1 MGKVKIQDIAAEA
14 SLDNNVLLEKA
25 KELGFSVKA
34 ANSSISEEDA
44 GILVDYVIY
53 GRLPKGFKKPGET
66 KKLKVIK
73 KKIEI
78 VTEDK
83 ATTTEEKTI
92 EPTLENEV
100 AEKVTEE
107 VVTAEPIVDET
118 TKDNAPVE
126 ESKET
131 TEEKVVEPKAKKR
144 KGISVTQ
151 KSDAKPIGIRKVKKV
166 EEKVEE
172 VVTEPVE
179 EVAKTTEAE
188 PEAKTETT
196 TETLEKET
204 EVATDVKN
212 ETTEETTTEEVV
224 VTKPVVKKRKGIS
237 VVQKNDDSSID
248 VKKADDS
255 EARPRRRTL
264 SRTGIKIVKKAKP
277 APVRASTKISLG
289 NKNYEPY
296 IPKKKAKKGP
306 AEARD
311 AGKRIDIFNH
321 DSMSSDIDS
330 GFGNEEVVLL
340 DFSDKNIYED
350 MMRQEQKR
358 KEEMKKRDA
367 ANGGPTK
374 GRQPFRPQQRRSLK
388 RGGKRKKYIKE
399 EAIENVTSV
408 EIPENVRVY
417 EFAEKV
423 NKKVG
428 EVVGV
433 LFALGMMV
441 TKNDFLSKDEIE
453 ILADEFEVA
462 VTTVNPLDELDYA
475 DAYDEVEEKDEDLV
489 ERPPVITIMGHV
501 DHGKTS
507 LLDKIREAKVAD
519 KEAGGITQHVGAY
532 QVEKNGKKITFVDTP
547 GHEAFTAM
555 RSRGAQ
561 ATDIVIIVV
570 AADDGVM
577 PQTREAISHAKAANV
592 PLIVAINK
600 MDKEAANPDNVK
612 SQLAEIDVMAADWGG
627 EYEFVPVSAHSG
639 LGIDD
644 LLETILLQAEVME
657 LKANPNREAKAS
669 VVEASIEKGFGP
681 VANVIISNGTLKV
694 GDNVIAG
701 TTYGRIKAIKLDD
714 GSSVKE
720 IGPSTPAS
728 IVGLNSVPAAGDEL
742 VAMSSD
748 KEVRELAEKRA
759 EFERSKELSKSTK
772 ATLDDLHAL
781 IAEGQLKALP
791 IIIKADVQGSLEAI
805 KGSLEKLRNEEVK
818 VNIIH
823 EGVGGVT
830 ESDLT
835 LADASEHAIVLGFNV
850 RPTGA
855 VKKKSKELGIEIK
868 SYSIIYDLLDDV
880 KALLGGMMSPVITEE
895 VTGQADVRETFIVGK
910 VGTIAG
916 CKVSDGSIMRNS
928 KARLIRDG
936 VVVYESTISS
946 LKRFNED
953 AREVKNGYE
962 CGIMLENFND
972 IKDGDVIETFKDVE
986 EQVVMD

>member
-1 MGKVKIQDIAAEA
+1 MDKVKIQEIADEA
-14 SLDNNVLLEKA
+14 GLSNGDLLDKA
-25 KELGFSVKA
+25 KELGFNVKA
-34 ANSSISEEDA
+34 ANSTISMEDA
-44 GILVDYVIY
+44 GILVDYAIS
-53 GRLPKGFKKPGET
+53 GTLPKGFNKPGT
-66 KKLKVIK
+66 KAKITVVK
-73 KKIEI
+73 KK
-78 VTEDK
+78 VVV
-83 ATTTEEKTI
+83 EEKAV
-92 EPTLENEV
+92 EDV
-100 AEKVTEE
+100 AEIAVTEE
-107 VVTAEPIVDET
+107 VAEVSEAAVEEAVVADET
-118 TKDNAPVE
+118 IEKETVAEKTVAEETIVE
-126 ESKET
+126 ES
-131 TEEKVVEPKAKKR
+131 A
-144 KGISVTQ
+144 
-151 KSDAKPIGIRKVKKV
+151 V
-166 EEKVEE
+166 EEPPAK
-172 VVTEPVE
+172 E
-179 EVAKTTEAE
+179 EVAK
-188 PEAKTETT
+188 
-196 TETLEKET
+196 
-204 EVATDVKN
+204 EVI
-212 ETTEETTTEEVV
+212 E
-224 VTKPVVKKRKGIS
+224 KPVVKEVKKRRGIS
-237 VVQKNDDSSID
+237 VVS
-248 VKKADDS
+248 KKTEPESAK
-255 EARPRRRTL
+255 EGEEEKPKRRVL
-264 SRTGIKIVKKAKP
+264 SRTGIKIVRKAKP
-277 APVRASTKISLG
+277 APVRAATKISMG
-289 NKNYEPY
+289 DQTPY
-296 IPKKKAKKGP
+296 IAKKKPKKGP

-311 AGKRIDIFNH
+311 TGTKIDIFNH
-321 DSMSSDIDS
+321 DSMRGDIDS

-340 DFSDKNIYED
+340 DFSDKNIYEE

-358 KEEMKKRDA
+358 KEEMKKREA
-367 ANGGPTK
+367 ANGGPLK

-399 EAIENVTSV
+399 ENTDVVTSV

-423 NKKVG
+423 NRSVG

-441 TKNDFLSKDEIE
+441 TKNDFLAKDEIE
-453 ILADEFEVA
+453 ILAEEFEVE
-462 VTTVNPLDELDYA
+462 VTTVNPLDELDYV
-475 DAYDEVEEKDEDLV
+475 DAYDEVEESNENLE

-507 LLDKIREAKVAD
+507 LLDKIRSAKVAD
-519 KEAGGITQHVGAY
+519 REAGGITQHVGAY

-555 RSRGAQ
+555 RARGAQ

-577 PQTREAISHAKAANV
+577 PQTKEAIAHTKAAGV

-600 MDKEAANPDNVK
+600 MDKESANPDNVK
-612 SQLAEIDVMAADWGG
+612 SQLAEIDVMATDWGG
-627 EYEFVPVSAHSG
+627 EYEFIPVSAHSG
-639 LGIDD
+639 MGIDD

-657 LKANPNREAKAS
+657 LRADPKREAKAV
-669 VVEASIEKGFGP
+669 VVEASLEKGFGP
-681 VANVIISNGTLKV
+681 VANVIIQNGTLKV
-694 GDNVIAG
+694 GDNVIVG
-701 TTYGRIKAIKLDD
+701 KTYGRIKVIKLDD

-720 IGPSTPAS
+720 IGPSTPAA
-728 IVGLNSVPAAGDEL
+728 IVGLNEVPGAGEEL
-742 VAMSSD
+742 IVMSTE

-759 EFERSKELSKSTK
+759 EFERAKQLSKSTK
-772 ATLDDLHAL
+772 ATLDDLSAL
-781 IAEGQLKALP
+781 IAEGQLKSLP

-835 LADASEHAIVLGFNV
+835 LADASEHAVVLGFNV

-855 VKKKSKELGIEIK
+855 VKKKSKELGIEIR

-895 VTGQADVRETFIVGK
+895 VTGQAEVRETFVVGK

-936 VVVYESTISS
+936 VVVYESAISS

-953 AREVKNGYE
+953 AKEVKNGYE

-972 IKDGDVIETFKDVE
+972 IKAGDVIETFKDVE
-986 EQVVMD
+986 EQVTL

>member
-1 MGKVKIQDIAAEA
+1 MDKVKIQEIADEA
-14 SLDNNVLLEKA
+14 GLSNGELLDKA
-25 KELGFSVKA
+25 KELGFDVKA
-34 ANSSISEEDA
+34 ANSTISMKDA
-44 GILVDYVIY
+44 GILVDFAIS
-53 GRLPKGFKKPGET
+53 GTLPKGFSKPGSRSKIT
-66 KKLKVIK
+66 VVK
-73 KKIEI
+73 KKVEA
-78 VTEDK
+78 VK
-83 ATTTEEKTI
+83 EEVSTKEV
-92 EPTLENEV
+92 EPEVLEETVVPEEPV
-100 AEKVTEE
+100 AEE
-107 VVTAEPIVDET
+107 VVA
-118 TKDNAPVE
+118 TKDPVSE
-126 ESKET
+126 EPVSEET
-131 TEEKVVEPKAKKR
+131 VETVA
-144 KGISVTQ
+144 
-151 KSDAKPIGIRKVKKV
+151 
-166 EEKVEE
+166 EE
-172 VVTEPVE
+172 VVE
-179 EVAKTTEAE
+179 
-188 PEAKTETT
+188 
-196 TETLEKET
+196 
-204 EVATDVKN
+204 
-212 ETTEETTTEEVV
+212 
-224 VTKPVVKKRKGIS
+224 KPVVKEVKKRKGIS
-237 VVQKNDDSSID
+237 VVS
-248 VKKADDS
+248 KKTEPEVTS
-255 EARPRRRTL
+255 EAATGVAAKPKKRLL
-264 SRTGIKIVKKAKP
+264 SRAGIKIVRKAKP
-277 APVRASTKISLG
+277 APVRAGTKISMG
-289 NKNYEPY
+289 DQTPY
-296 IPKKKAKKGP
+296 ISKKKPKKI

-311 AGKRIDIFNH
+311 AGTKIDIFNH
-321 DSMSSDIDS
+321 DSMSGEIDS
-330 GFGNEEVVLL
+330 GFGGEEVVLL

-358 KEEMKKRDA
+358 KEEAKKREA
-367 ANGGPTK
+367 ANGGPAK
-374 GRQPFRPQQRRSLK
+374 GRQPFRPHQKRSLK

-399 EAIENVTSV
+399 ENTDVVTSV

-423 NKKVG
+423 NRSVG

-453 ILADEFEVA
+453 ILAEEFEVE

-475 DAYDEVEEKDEDLV
+475 DAYDAVEENDENLE

-547 GHEAFTAM
+547 GHEAFTEM
-555 RSRGAQ
+555 RARGAQ

-577 PQTREAISHAKAANV
+577 PQTKEAIAHTKAAGV

-600 MDKEAANPDNVK
+600 MDKESANPDNVK
-612 SQLAEIDVMAADWGG
+612 AQLSEIGVMATDWGG

-639 LGIDD
+639 MGIDD

-657 LKANPNREAKAS
+657 LSANPDREAKAV
-669 VVEASIEKGFGP
+669 VVEASVEKGFGP
-681 VANVIISNGTLKV
+681 VANVIIQNGTLHV
-694 GDNVIAG
+694 GDNVIVG
-701 TTYGRIKAIKLDD
+701 KTYGRIKAIKLDD
-714 GSSVKE
+714 GSSVKT
-720 IGPSTPAS
+720 IGPSTPAA
-728 IVGLNSVPAAGDEL
+728 IVGLNEVPGAGEEL
-742 VAMSSD
+742 IVMGTD

-759 EFERSKELSKSTK
+759 EYDRAKQLSKSTK
-772 ATLDDLHAL
+772 ATLDDLSAL
-781 IAEGQLKALP
+781 IAEGQLKSLP
-791 IIIKADVQGSLEAI
+791 VIIKADVQGSLEAI

-835 LADASEHAIVLGFNV
+835 LADASEHAVVLGFNV

-855 VKKKSKELGIEIK
+855 VKKKSKELGIEIR
-868 SYSIIYDLLDDV
+868 SYAIIYDLIDDV
-880 KALLGGMMSPVITEE
+880 KALLGGMMSPVISEE
-895 VTGQADVRETFIVGK
+895 VTGQADVRETFVVGK

-916 CKVSDGSIMRNS
+916 CKVSDGSIIRNS

-972 IKDGDVIETFKDVE
+972 IKAGDVIETFKDVE
-986 EQVVMD
+986 EQVTL

>member
-1 MGKVKIQDIAAEA
+1 MDKVKIQEIADEA
-14 SLDNNVLLEKA
+14 GFSNSDLMEKA
-25 KELGFSVKA
+25 KELGFNVKA
-34 ANSSISEEDA
+34 ANSTISMEDA
-44 GILVDYVIY
+44 GILVDYVIH
-53 GRLPKGFKKPGET
+53 GTLPKGFKKPGDRSKITVVKKAKPEVVKEEEPQVEAVDEVLPEET
-66 KKLKVIK
+66 EPEAETSKESEAPQEEVA
-73 KKIEI
+73 ESTAE
-78 VTEDK
+78 TET
-83 ATTTEEKTI
+83 AAEEKTV
-92 EPTLENEV
+92 ETE
-100 AEKVTEE
+100 TEE
-107 VVTAEPIVDET
+107 VPEAVKEEA
-118 TKDNAPVE
+118 APEKE
-126 ESKET
+126 E
-131 TEEKVVEPKAKKR
+131 
-144 KGISVTQ
+144 IS
-151 KSDAKPIGIRKVKKV
+151 A
-166 EEKVEE
+166 
-172 VVTEPVE
+172 
-179 EVAKTTEAE
+179 AE
-188 PEAKTETT
+188 PEAEI
-196 TETLEKET
+196 
-204 EVATDVKN
+204 A
-212 ETTEETTTEEVV
+212 ETTEKAETNVEAPAEQEAEVAEEV
-224 VTKPVVKKRKGIS
+224 KPVVKKRKGIS
-237 VVQKNDDSSID
+237 VVS
-248 VKKADDS
+248 KKAEP
-255 EARPRRRTL
+255 EAATVEEKPKRRVL
-264 SRTGIKIVKKAKP
+264 SRTGIKIVRKAKP
-277 APVRASTKISLG
+277 APVRAGTRISMG
-289 NKNYEPY
+289 DQTPY
-296 IPKKKAKKGP
+296 IPKKKPKKGP
-306 AEARD
+306 AEARES
-311 AGKRIDIFNH
+311 GKKIDIFNH
-321 DSMSSDIDS
+321 DSMSGDIDS
-330 GFGNEEVVLL
+330 GFGDEEVVLL
-340 DFSDKNIYED
+340 DFSDKNIYEE

-358 KEEMKKRDA
+358 KEEMKKREA
-367 ANGGPTK
+367 ANGGPLK

-388 RGGKRKKYIKE
+388 RGGKRKKYTKD
-399 EAIENVTSV
+399 ENTAVVTSV

-423 NKKVG
+423 NRSVG
-428 EVVGV
+428 EVVGC

-453 ILADEFEVA
+453 ILAEEFEVE

-475 DAYDEVEEKDEDLV
+475 DAYDAVEEDDENLS

-507 LLDKIREAKVAD
+507 LLDKIRTAKVAD

-547 GHEAFTAM
+547 GHEAFTEM
-555 RSRGAQ
+555 RARGAQ

-577 PQTREAISHAKAANV
+577 PQTKEAIAHTKAAGV

-612 SQLAEIDVMAADWGG
+612 AQLAEIDVMATDWGG

-657 LKANPNREAKAS
+657 LKANPKREAKAV
-669 VVEASIEKGFGP
+669 VVEASLEKGFGP
-681 VANVIISNGTLKV
+681 VANVIIKNGTLHV
-694 GDNVIAG
+694 GDNVIVG
-701 TTYGRIKAIKLDD
+701 TTYGRIKAIKLDN
-714 GSSVKE
+714 GSAVKE
-720 IGPSTPAS
+720 IGPSTPAA
-728 IVGLNSVPAAGDEL
+728 IVGLNEVPGAGEEL
-742 VAMSSD
+742 IVMGSD

-759 EFERSKELSKSTK
+759 EFARAKQLSKSTK
-772 ATLDDLHAL
+772 ATLDDLSAL
-781 IAEGQLKALP
+781 IAEGQLKTLP
-791 IIIKADVQGSLEAI
+791 VIIKADVQGSLEAI

-835 LADASEHAIVLGFNV
+835 LADASEHAVVLGFNV

-855 VKKKSKELGIEIK
+855 VKKKSKELGIEIR

-880 KALLGGMMSPVITEE
+880 KALLGGMMSPVISEE
-895 VTGQADVRETFIVGK
+895 VTGQAEVRETFVVGK

-916 CKVSDGSIMRNS
+916 CKVSDGVITRNS

-972 IKDGDVIETFKDVE
+972 IKEGDVIETFKDVE
-986 EQVVMD
+986 EQVTL

>member
-1 MGKVKIQDIAAEA
+1 MDKVKIQEIADEA
-14 SLDNNVLLEKA
+14 GLSNADLLDKA
-25 KELGFSVKA
+25 KELGFDVKA
-34 ANSSISEEDA
+34 ANSTISMENA
-44 GILVDYVIY
+44 GILVDYAIS
-53 GRLPKGFKKPGET
+53 GTLPKGFNKPGSKPKIT
-66 KKLKVIK
+66 VVK
-73 KKIEI
+73 KKAEEKQAE
-78 VTEDK
+78 TPK
-83 ATTTEEKTI
+83 AEAPEVETPPTEEK
-92 EPTLENEV
+92 EV
-100 AEKVTEE
+100 ESNTETPEVVEEKSVEATKSEVTEE
-107 VVTAEPIVDET
+107 IVET
-118 TKDNAPVE
+118 KPVP
-126 ESKET
+126 KE
-131 TEEKVVEPKAKKR
+131 AKKR
-144 KGISVTQ
+144 KGISVV
-151 KSDAKPIGIRKVKKV
+151 S
-166 EEKVEE
+166 
-172 VVTEPVE
+172 
-179 EVAKTTEAE
+179 KTTE
-188 PEAKTETT
+188 PETPAVE
-196 TETLEKET
+196 
-204 EVATDVKN
+204 DR
-212 ETTEETTTEEVV
+212 
-224 VTKPVVKKRKGIS
+224 PKRK
-237 VVQKNDDSSID
+237 
-248 VKKADDS
+248 
-255 EARPRRRTL
+255 TL
-264 SRTGIKIVKKAKP
+264 SRGGIKIVRKAKP
-277 APVRASTKISLG
+277 APVRAGTKISMG
-289 NKNYEPY
+289 EQTPY
-296 IPKKKAKKGP
+296 VAKKKPKKV

-311 AGKRIDIFNH
+311 TGTKIDIFNH
-321 DSMSSDIDS
+321 DSMSGDIDS
-330 GFGNEEVVLL
+330 GFGGEEVVLL

-358 KEEMKKRDA
+358 KEEAKKREA
-367 ANGGPTK
+367 ASGGPTK
-374 GRQPFRPQQRRSLK
+374 GRNMFQPQQKRSLK
-388 RGGKRKKYIKE
+388 RGGKRKKYEKV
-399 EAIENVTSV
+399 ENTEVVTSV

-423 NKKVG
+423 NRSVG

-453 ILADEFEVA
+453 ILAEEFEVE

-475 DAYDEVEEKDEDLV
+475 DAYDAVEDENLE

-507 LLDKIREAKVAD
+507 LLDRIRTSKVAD

-547 GHEAFTAM
+547 GHEAFTEM

-577 PQTREAISHAKAANV
+577 PQTKEAIAHTKAAGV

-600 MDKEAANPDNVK
+600 MDKESANPDNVK
-612 SQLAEIDVMAADWGG
+612 AQLSEIGVMAADWGG

-639 LGIDD
+639 MGIDD

-657 LKANPNREAKAS
+657 LQADPTREAKAV
-669 VVEASIEKGFGP
+669 VVESSLEKGFGP
-681 VANVIISNGTLKV
+681 VANVIIKNGTLRV
-694 GDNVIAG
+694 GDNVIVG
-701 TTYGRIKAIKLDD
+701 KTYGRIKAIRLDD
-714 GSSVKE
+714 GSNVKE
-720 IGPSTPAS
+720 IGPSTPAA
-728 IVGLNSVPAAGDEL
+728 IVGLNEVPGAGDEL
-742 VAMSSD
+742 IVMGTD

-759 EFERSKELSKSTK
+759 EYDRAKQLSKSTK
-772 ATLDDLHAL
+772 ASLDDLSAL
-781 IAEGQLKALP
+781 IAEGQLKSLP
-791 IIIKADVQGSLEAI
+791 VIIKADVQGSLEAI

-835 LADASEHAIVLGFNV
+835 LADASEHAVVLGFNV

-855 VKKKSKELGIEIK
+855 VKKKSKELGIEIR

-880 KALLGGMMSPVITEE
+880 KALLGGMMSPVISEE
-895 VTGQADVRETFIVGK
+895 VTGQADVRETFVVGK

-916 CKVSDGSIMRNS
+916 CKVSDGAITRNS

-972 IKDGDVIETFKDVE
+972 IKEGDVIETFKDVE
-986 EQVVMD
+986 EQVTL

>member
-1 MGKVKIQDIAAEA
+1 MDKVKIQEIADEA
-14 SLDNNVLLEKA
+14 GLSNADLLDKA
-25 KELGFSVKA
+25 KELGFDVKA
-34 ANSSISEEDA
+34 ANSTISMENA
-44 GILVDYVIY
+44 GILVDYAIS
-53 GRLPKGFKKPGET
+53 GTLPKGFNKPGSKSKIT
-66 KKLKVIK
+66 VVK
-73 KKIEI
+73 KK
-78 VTEDK
+78 
-83 ATTTEEKTI
+83 
-92 EPTLENEV
+92 
-100 AEKVTEE
+100 
-107 VVTAEPIVDET
+107 
-118 TKDNAPVE
+118 VE
-126 ESKET
+126 
-131 TEEKVVEPKAKKR
+131 A
-144 KGISVTQ
+144 
-151 KSDAKPIGIRKVKKV
+151 AV
-166 EEKVEE
+166 EEKVSEE
-172 VVTEPVE
+172 VVE
-179 EVAKTTEAE
+179 EVAESISHEETVAE
-188 PEAKTETT
+188 EVIAE
-196 TETLEKET
+196 
-204 EVATDVKN
+204 EVATEKVTKSI
-212 ETTEETTTEEVV
+212 ETVSEETVETVVEEIATKETVV
-224 VTKPVVKKRKGIS
+224 EEKPVVKEVKKRKGIS
-237 VVQKNDDSSID
+237 VVS
-248 VKKADDS
+248 KKTEPEILPATAK
-255 EARPRRRTL
+255 EGEEKPKRRVL
-264 SRTGIKIVKKAKP
+264 SRTGIKIV
-277 APVRASTKISLG
+277 R
-289 NKNYEPY
+289 
-296 IPKKKAKKGP
+296 KAKKKP
-306 AEARD
+306 KKIAEARES
-311 AGKRIDIFNH
+311 GEKLDILSH
-321 DSMSSDIDS
+321 SSMGGEISS
-330 GFGNEEVVLL
+330 GFGEEEVVLL
-340 DFSDKNIYED
+340 DFSDKNIYEE

-358 KEEMKKRDA
+358 KEEAKKREA
-367 ANGGPTK
+367 ASGGPVK

-399 EAIENVTSV
+399 ENTDVVTSV

-423 NKKVG
+423 NRSVG
-428 EVVGV
+428 EVVGC

-453 ILADEFEVA
+453 ILAEEFEVE

-475 DAYDEVEEKDEDLV
+475 DAYDEVEESDENLE

-507 LLDKIREAKVAD
+507 LLDKIRSAKVAD

-547 GHEAFTAM
+547 GHEAFTEM
-555 RSRGAQ
+555 RARGAQ

-577 PQTREAISHAKAANV
+577 PQTKEAIAHTKAAGV

-612 SQLAEIDVMAADWGG
+612 SQLAEIDVMATDWGG

-639 LGIDD
+639 MGIDD

-657 LKANPNREAKAS
+657 LTANPQREAKAV
-669 VVEASIEKGFGP
+669 VVEASLEKGFGP
-681 VANVIISNGTLKV
+681 VANVIIQNGTLRV
-694 GDNVIAG
+694 GDNVIVG
-701 TTYGRIKAIKLDD
+701 KTYGRIKAIKLDD

-720 IGPSTPAS
+720 IGPSTPAA
-728 IVGLNSVPAAGDEL
+728 IVGLNDVPGAGEEL
-742 VAMSSD
+742 VVMGTD

-759 EFERSKELSKSTK
+759 EYDRAKQLSKSTK
-772 ATLDDLHAL
+772 ATLDDLSAL
-781 IAEGQLKALP
+781 IAEGQLKSLP

-835 LADASEHAIVLGFNV
+835 LADASEHAVVLGFNV

-855 VKKKSKELGIEIK
+855 VKKKSKELGIEIR

-880 KALLGGMMSPVITEE
+880 KALLGGMMSPVISEE
-895 VTGQADVRETFIVGK
+895 VTGQAEVRETFVVGK

-916 CKVSDGSIMRNS
+916 CKVSDGSITRNS

-936 VVVYESTISS
+936 VVVYESSISS

-953 AREVKNGYE
+953 ATEVKNGYE

-972 IKDGDVIETFKDVE
+972 IKAGDVIETFKDVE
-986 EQVVMD
+986 EQVTL